1 MKPWLLEI
9 NVGPSMDSYNCKNQM
24 ACTHKDCSISP
35 VDSYVKKQVMFDAIT
50 LMLHARELGGVHLMD
65 NQFRSLSRLY
75 PSADPAD
82 MEVYDR
88 LRDIRYLFLAITK
101 GKQEMTSNEFV

>member
-1 MKPWLLEI
+1 MMNFVLLHVNPHDPNAKTRFVYHSRPFQIFGFDIMLDDNVKPWLLEI

-50 LMLHARELGGVHLMD
+50 LMLHAREIGGVHLMD
-65 NQFRSLSRLY
+65 
-75 PSADPAD
+75 
-82 MEVYDR
+82 
-88 LRDIRYLFLAITK
+88 
-101 GKQEMTSNEFV
+101 